1 MMETAPQLVGAPHLE
16 HVMHRTFAIVSLIG
30 ALALVGCTATSP
42 SPRAS
47 ASVEPS
53 ISASESAA
61 PSESGPGASVSG
73 VPAASEPTD
82 GLGPFGCEPVHSPG
96 TGAFTNITGVRV
108 ATHPDYDRI
117 VFEFSDGLPEFT
129 IEPASPPFTQDA
141 SGLPLTVNG
150 NAFWRIW
157 MNGATKLS
165 PTGGITYAGPTEFE
179 VTSQLVHLIEGGDFE
194 AVSTWYAGT
203 GATACVR
210 VLTLSAPDR
219 LVIDLEH

>member
-16 HVMHRTFAIVSLIG
+16 RDMHRTFAIVSLIG

-42 SPRAS
+42 SPQA
-47 ASVEPS
+47 
-53 ISASESAA
+53 SASESAA
-61 PSESGPGASVSG
+61 PSEIGPGASVSG
-73 VPAASEPTD
+73 TPAASEPTD

-96 TGAFTNITGVRV
+96 TGAFTNITDVRV
-108 ATHPDYDRI
+108 GTHAEYDRI

-129 IEPASPPFTQDA
+129 IEPASPPFTRDA
-141 SGLPLTVNG
+141 SGLPLIVNG

-157 MNGATKLS
+157 LNGATKLS
-165 PTGGITYAGPTEFE
+165 QTGGITYSGPTEF
-179 VTSQLVHLIEGGDFE
+179 VVQSQLVHLIEGGDFE